1 MDLRHDTTIEAVL
14 EQLIATGATDPG
26 RIFGQLFELA
36 LQIERERFLKAN
48 HYERTPERQGYA
60 NGYKP
65 KRIDTPAGTV
75 TLQVPK
81 TAGHAGDP
89 FHPQSLERG
98 SDLRVPSCWRW
109 RRCTSRVSRRVRPKR

>member
-36 LQIERERFLKAN
+36 LQIEREQFLKAN

-65 KRIDTPAGTV
+65 KRIDTPV
-75 TLQVPK
+75 
-81 TAGHAGDP
+81 
-89 FHPQSLERG
+89 
-98 SDLRVPSCWRW
+98 
-109 RRCTSRVSRRVRPKR
+109 

>member
-26 RIFGQLFELA
+26 RIFGQFFELA
-36 LQIERERFLKAN
+36 LQIEREQFLKAN

-65 KRIDTPAGTV
+65 KRIDMDF
-75 TLQVPK
+75 VP
-81 TAGHAGDP
+81 
-89 FHPQSLERG
+89 
-98 SDLRVPSCWRW
+98 
-109 RRCTSRVSRRVRPKR
+109 VSGQFDY